1 MGMIRRNSR
10 ANQMGKLLPVG
21 ILVASEHVHEQ
32 HYKNGIFS
40 SSIILLSHVQQK
52 TQAVFRYLCLSF
64 RAECYFNLPLV
75 DSKLNIRCSRYGE
88 VISFISFLYSISATS
103 GTFLASVRNLP
114 VIKTRCISFPLPL
127 QCK

>member
-64 RAECYFNLPLV
+64 RAECYFNPPLV
-75 DSKLNIRCSRYGE
+75 DSKLNI
-88 VISFISFLYSISATS
+88 
-103 GTFLASVRNLP
+103 
-114 VIKTRCISFPLPL
+114 
-127 QCK
+127 